1 MKIGEGPKS
10 PWAANYRRK
19 PTTFTRRNLLR
30 AGGGY
35 LALGAVAPRLEWLA
49 PSTVFAESVQSV
61 RPAAPVCQASSRA
74 SSPPLLDRF
83 IAMLDPAADIFP
95 TEVYVAEIE
104 RPLAGLSAG
113 LIRSSHS
120 VEELR
125 AILAPTLTA
134 SNLANVTATPLR
146 TGKPLA
152 IERRSYGAPTLSSRD
167 NFLRGWSHSVATFA
181 SIDVADFEIYGIR
194 VITELPLTVETDL
207 YYDFTGASNEAT
219 REQRFGFATLRWGRD
234 SSSSAW
240 TIQSW
245 TAHTETRSLLSGPGF
260 SDITDRCL
268 TAGSP
273 AHAQLDPGIDHW
285 RTALDAASGIDVYGN
300 HGVVVGDIDGSGFD
314 SFYVSQPS
322 GLPNRLFR
330 NRGDGTFEDITER
343 SGTGILDGTASAV
356 FVDLLNRGRQDLVVM
371 RSGGPLLF
379 LNLGDGRFEVKP
391 DAFHF
396 AQPPQGTFTSVA
408 AADYNRDGLLDLY
421 FCVYSYYEGLNQYQ
435 FPAPYYDAQ
444 NGPPNFLF
452 RNRGD
457 GTFEDVTA
465 TSGMS
470 QNNNRLSFA
479 AEWCDYDNDGWPDLY
494 VANDF
499 GRKNLYHN
507 NRDGSFTDVAAAEG
521 VEDYGPGMSTCWF
534 DYDNDGRQ
542 DLYVA
547 NMWLREGKRITAD
560 AHFLP
565 DTPEPIRALYRK
577 HNAGNSLYRNT
588 DGTTF
593 EDKSAEAGTAKAGWS
608 WSCAAWDFDH
618 DGFADLYVANGFVSN
633 ANPFDLQSFF
643 WRQVAQ
649 RSAEPPGASPDYE
662 MAWNAVNELVRS
674 DYSWSGYER
683 NVFFANNRDGT
694 FSDIS
699 GVLGLNLID
708 DSRSFALSDF
718 DHDGRME
725 FVLKNRTG
733 PQLRLLHNDLEL
745 IGSSVIFRLTGTK
758 GNRDAIGATLTLES
772 GGARQTKF
780 LSAGSGFAAQ
790 HTKEIHFGVGSFAGS
805 AAVSVRWPSGA
816 TTRFENI
823 PINHRIELEEDK
835 AGFRATAFAD
845 PRRVPPAAVA
855 PVQSILAAD
864 VPVSTWLIAP
874 LYGPDLKL
882 PDTRGQ
888 IHQLSALRGHAVL
901 LSFFRLDCGDSRRQI
916 EDLQR
921 SVASLESSGLTVL
934 AVAVDGSKDTSA
946 AQAFVQQTGIT
957 FPVLVADQT
966 GIAAWNIQYR
976 YLFDRRRD
984 VGFPT
989 SFLIDPS
996 GAAIRIYQGTVAADT
1011 IRRDWT
1017 TVPTT
1022 PEARFARA
1030 MPFPGPY
1037 YGNPMS
1043 RDDFSYGIAFVEYGL
1058 IDDAQAAFERVVHD
1072 TPAHAGAWFN
1082 LGTVFLNKGDFPQAQ
1097 RCLHEAVRVDPQD
1110 ADAWNNLGLIAGQQE
1125 KYDEAL
1131 GYFRQ
1136 AALANPNHP
1145 LAVQNMMRIYQM
1157 EGRAADAQ
1165 AMLEQLIAKAPT
1177 NPGLHLGLAM
1187 ALIGQDKM
1195 DAGRAQLETA
1205 IRLKPD
1211 FVDAINN
1218 LGALLLQSGDTA
1230 AALQQFERCIQIA
1243 PDSAHAAINL
1253 AAAYT
1258 RIGQPAQARAALQS
1272 FQAAH
1277 PGDADVQAAI
1287 EKLGAQ

>member
-1 MKIGEGPKS
+1 MS
-10 PWAANYRRK
+10 PWAAKNRRIL
-19 PTTFTRRNLLR
+19 TRRSLLR
-30 AGGGY
+30 GGGGC
-35 LALGAVAPRLEWLA
+35 LALGAVGPRLGWLA
-49 PSTVFAESVQSV
+49 PSPAFAELVPSAP
-61 RPAAPVCQASSRA
+61 PAVPLCQAIGRA
-74 SSPPLLDRF
+74 SYPPLLDRF
-83 IAMLDPAADIFP
+83 IAMLDPAADMFP

-104 RPLAGLSAG
+104 QPLANFSAA
-113 LIRSSHS
+113 LIRSSRS

-125 AILAPTLTA
+125 QLLPPTLTA
-134 SNLANVTATPLR
+134 STLATATATPLR

-152 IERRSYGAPTLSSRD
+152 IERRSFGAPTLISRD
-167 NFLRGWSHSVATFA
+167 NFLRGWSHYIATFA

-194 VITELPLTVETDL
+194 ILGESPLVVATDL
-207 YYDFTGASNEAT
+207 YYDFTGAGNEAT
-219 REQRFGFATLRWGRD
+219 REQRVGLAELRWERD
-234 SSSSAW
+234 PSSRAW
-240 TIQSW
+240 TIQRW

-260 SDITDRCL
+260 SDITNRCL
-268 TAGSP
+268 AAGSS
-273 AHAQLDPGIDHW
+273 ARAQLDPGIDHW

-300 HGVVVGDIDGSGFD
+300 HGVAVGDIDGSGFD
-314 SFYVSQPS
+314 SIYVSQPS

-343 SGTGILDGTASAV
+343 SGTGILDGTASAL
-356 FVDLLNRGRQDLVVM
+356 FVDLLNRGRQDLVVV

-379 LNLGDGRFEVKP
+379 SNLGDGRFEVKP

-396 AQPPQGTFTSVA
+396 AQPPQGTFTSAA
-408 AADYNRDGLLDLY
+408 AADYNHDGLLDLY

-465 TSGMS
+465 ASGMG
-470 QNNNRLSFA
+470 QNNNRFSFA

-507 NRDGSFTDVAAAEG
+507 NRDGSFADVAAAQG

-547 NMWLREGKRITAD
+547 NMWLRQGKRITAD
-560 AHFLP
+560 ARFLP

-588 DGTTF
+588 GGTSF
-593 EDKSAEAGTAKAGWS
+593 SDESAEEGTAKAGWS
-608 WSCAAWDFDH
+608 WSCASWDFDH
-618 DGFADLYVANGFVSN
+618 DGYSDLYVANGFVSN
-633 ANPFDLQSFF
+633 GNPFDLQSFF

-649 RSAEPPGASPDYE
+649 RSAEPPGSSPDYE

-733 PQLRLLHNDLEL
+733 PQLRLLHNDLES
-745 IGSSVIFRLTGTK
+745 IGGSVIFRLMGRK
-758 GNRDAIGATLTLES
+758 SNRDAIGTTLTLES

-790 HTKEIHFGVGSFAGS
+790 HTKEVHFGVGQSSGDVT
-805 AAVSVRWPSGA
+805 VSVRWPSGA
-816 TTRFENI
+816 TARFENI
-823 PINHRIELEEDK
+823 PVNHRVDLEEDK
-835 AGFRATAFAD
+835 AEFRATAFVD
-845 PRRVPPAAVA
+845 PRPIPPAAA
-855 PVQSILAAD
+855 PQTVSAAD
-864 VPVSTWLIAP
+864 ATVSTWLIAP

-888 IHQLSALRGHAVL
+888 IHQLSTLRGHAVL
-901 LSFFRLDCGDSRRQI
+901 LTFFRLDCGNSRRQI
-916 EDLQR
+916 EDLQQ
-921 SVASLESSGLTVL
+921 SVASLESVGLTVL
-934 AVAVDGSKDTSA
+934 GVAVDGSTDASA
-946 AQAFVQQTGIT
+946 AQAFVQQSGIT
-957 FPVLVADQT
+957 FPILVADQT
-966 GIAAWNIQYR
+966 GTAAWNIQYR

-984 VGFPT
+984 LGFPT
-989 SFLIDPS
+989 SFLIDQA
-996 GAAIRIYQGTVAADT
+996 GAAIRIYQGTVAAET

-1017 TVPTT
+1017 TAPTT
-1022 PEARFARA
+1022 PEARFTRA

-1058 IDDAQAAFERVVHD
+1058 IDDAQVAFERVVHD
-1072 TPAHAGAWFN
+1072 TPSHAGAWFN
-1082 LGTVFLNKGDFPQAQ
+1082 LGTVYLNKGDFPQAQ
-1097 RCLHEAVRVDPQD
+1097 RCLHEAVRLDPQD

-1131 GYFRQ
+1131 EYFRH

-1165 AMLEQLIAKAPT
+1165 AMLAQLIVKAPT

-1195 DAGRAQLETA
+1195 DAGRAELETA

-1230 AALQQFERCIQIA
+1230 AALQQFERCVQIA

-1258 RIGQPAQARAALQS
+1258 RTGQTAQARAALQR
-1272 FQAAH
+1272 FQVAH
-1277 PGDADVQAAI
+1277 PGDADVREAI